1 MRRVNEKGTAMSTAM
16 VTATMTTQKRKTRTP
31 VPKWEREK
39 KIFTQWISIFI
50 YCLYFGDLF
59 PYSLFC
65 RFNVFLL
72 SLFGFFFLFNFYPY
86 CNLNFRRNLIL
97 KLDLFLLLAIFK
109 RIIDKV
115 FFLLFLCVRVF
126 MCCLIQIISLHF
138 NKRLRQ
144 IFFLK
149 TFKSNNN
156 MKTDLFCCFFFLSFF
171 PLCVKWHK
179 SCCLLYN
186 IATRKRIHTYRYKQ
200 HTRVHKYTQKSTR
213 SQ

>member
-1 MRRVNEKGTAMSTAM
+1 MRKERLCLRLWLRRQWRHKKEKHAH
-16 VTATMTTQKRKTRTP
+16 QYQN
-31 VPKWEREK
+31 EREK
-39 KIFTQWISIFI
+39 KKYSPNGFRF
-50 YCLYFGDLF
+50 LYIVCTSGTFFHTLF
-59 PYSLFC
+59 SAVLMFFSFLFS
-65 RFNVFLL
+65 V
-72 SLFGFFFLFNFYPY
+72 FFLFNFYPY

-156 MKTDLFCCFFFLSFF
+156 LKTDLFCCFFFLSFF
-171 PLCVKWHK
+171 LLCVKWHK